1 MKAKELREK
10 GADELAALE
19 KELRQ
24 GLFDQRLKN
33 FTNRLDDTSLV
44 RKARRDIAR
53 VRTLLAEKSRQKA
66 S

>member
-1 MKAKELREK
+1 MKATELREK
-10 GADELAALE
+10 SAEDLSALE

-66 S
+66 

>member
-19 KELRQ
+19 RELRQ

-66 S
+66 

>member
-1 MKAKELREK
+1 MKTTELRDK
-10 GADELAALE
+10 SADELVALE

-66 S
+66 

>member
-1 MKAKELREK
+1 MKPKELREK
-10 GADELAALE
+10 SAEDLLALE

-24 GLFDQRLKN
+24 GLFDHRLKN

-66 S
+66 

>member
-1 MKAKELREK
+1 MKSKELREK
-10 GADELAALE
+10 SADELAALE
-19 KELRQ
+19 RDLRQ
-24 GLFDQRLKN
+24 GLFENRLKN

-66 S
+66 

>member
-1 MKAKELREK
+1 MKATELRDKSVE
-10 GADELAALE
+10 DLVALE
-19 KELRQ
+19 RELRQ
-24 GLFDQRLKN
+24 GLFESRLKN

-66 S
+66 

>member
-1 MKAKELREK
+1 MKPTELREK
-10 GADELAALE
+10 SAEDLAALE
-19 KELRQ
+19 RELRQ
-24 GLFDQRLKN
+24 GLFEHRLKN

-66 S
+66 

>member
-1 MKAKELREK
+1 MKSKELREK
-10 GADELAALE
+10 SADELAALE
-19 KELRQ
+19 RELRQ
-24 GLFDQRLKN
+24 GLFENRLKN

-66 S
+66 

>member
-1 MKAKELREK
+1 MKATELRDK
-10 GADELAALE
+10 SADELVALE
-19 KELRQ
+19 KDLRQ

-66 S
+66 

>member
-1 MKAKELREK
+1 MKSTELREK
-10 GADELAALE
+10 SADELAALE

-24 GLFDQRLKN
+24 GLFENRLKN

-44 RKARRDIAR
+44 RKARRDVAR

-66 S
+66 

>member
-1 MKAKELREK
+1 LRDK
-10 GADELAALE
+10 SADELVALE
-19 KELRQ
+19 KDLRQ

-66 S
+66 

>member
-1 MKAKELREK
+1 MKPTELREK
-10 GADELAALE
+10 SAEELAALE
-19 KELRQ
+19 RELRQ
-24 GLFDQRLKN
+24 ALFENRLKN

-66 S
+66 

>member
-1 MKAKELREK
+1 MKAKDLKDRSLEDLVT
-10 GADELAALE
+10 LE
-19 KELRQ
+19 KELHGQYFENR
-24 GLFDQRLKN
+24 FKN

-66 S
+66 

>member
-1 MKAKELREK
+1 MKTSELREK
-10 GADELAALE
+10 GADELVALE
-19 KELRQ
+19 RELRQ
-24 GLFDQRLKN
+24 GLFENRLKN

-66 S
+66 